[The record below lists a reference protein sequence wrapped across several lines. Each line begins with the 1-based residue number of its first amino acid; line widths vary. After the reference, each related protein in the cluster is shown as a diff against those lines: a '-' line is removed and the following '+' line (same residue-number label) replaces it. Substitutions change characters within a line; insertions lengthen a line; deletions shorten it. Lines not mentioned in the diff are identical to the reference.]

1 MQLLDRVP
9 ALGADGLVLRAMAAR
24 ALHCTP
30 SMGVQTVFG
39 AARPEA
45 TRQDRVLNVSNVA
58 SNLPDGGR
66 GIGQLFAST
75 SIGVT
80 VCSGDDA
87 DIDERIKQA
96 DMAMCRAKELGRGSD
111 QFFSADLGAMA
122 VARHEIV
129 AGLRLALER
138 GEFSIV
144 DQPKADLASGR
155 VFGVEALLRWTWPTR
170 ALTTRCA
177 AIRTCGARRC

>member
-1 MQLLDRVP
+1 M
-9 ALGADGLVLRAMAAR
+9 
-24 ALHCTP
+24 
-30 SMGVQTVFG
+30 
-39 AARPEA
+39 
-45 TRQDRVLNVSNVA
+45 NVSNVA

-66 GIGQLFAST
+66 GIGQLFVST

-129 AGLRLALER
+129 AGLRMALER
-138 GEFSIV
+138 GEFSRRLIWPV
-144 DQPKADLASGR
+144 GESSVSRPCFAGR
-155 VFGVEALLRWTWPTR
+155 GRQGR
-170 ALTTRCA
+170 
-177 AIRTCGARRC
+177 